1 MLYHII
7 LYPFTALYPL
17 AITIARIHSHPI
29 ESRFAI
35 STAGRAARADGLDL
49 DALVLEM
56 QCDGREMS
64 QAGGIVGVLRVRVHS
79 RLCILIA

>member
-1 MLYHII
+1 M
-7 LYPFTALYPL
+7 LYPL

-56 QCDGREMS
+56 QCDGREIS
-64 QAGGIVGVLRVRVHS
+64 QAGVLLVFYV
-79 RLCILIA
+79 LECIRAFVF